1 MSKQEKLLVDEIN
14 QYRQQLGKT
23 QSKQRQ
29 YQLWQHI
36 RKLEKELKI
45 YRNYRSKLC

>member
-1 MSKQEKLLVDEIN
+1 MSNAELDLIKEIN
-14 QYRQQLGKT
+14 QYREQLSKT

-36 RKLEKELKI
+36 RKLEKELRI
-45 YRNYRSKLC
+45 YRNYRRKLC